1 MSTPNMKLRFAAR
14 GTDTYVGCG
23 PCATPGQPSK
33 PAPRPSTPIATPGDQ
48 IPTKPEPTPDVPV
61 IVEMEPR
68 KPNIINVALP
78 EPTQFER
85 EPPSTP
91 IQIVVIEE
99 PTNGSKPSWGNGASS
114 GEENEGTANITGS
127 VTPTSTVPLA
137 TVAGQL
143 TLTPQQAKSV
153 ETAVFGA
160 PLSQIASSGYAMT
173 RYRASGTSQA
183 VREELIT
190 NTMRKNQIDRAA
202 AERIVDQWMR
212 DPANQPG
219 TSTDGK
225 ASGSG
230 TSISPETLN
239 LIGLG
244 ISSTGQ
250 TIREQISQANE
261 TERERIRQNAAREI
275 ARIRGVYGDQT
286 ITGPAAAQMQQLQ
299 AIMAM
304 TQQQNV
310 ARQDMLRTGM
320 IVGGSI
326 LGVAVV
332 GAVVWK
338 IVEASRQPAAPS
350 YPPPGFQPMYQQ
362 AGMAMAPRK
371 NSSHG
376 GIKTPPRIK
385 RA

>member
-1 MSTPNMKLRFAAR
+1 MHTPNMKLRFAAR
-14 GTDTYVGCG
+14 GTDTYLGCG

-33 PAPRPSTPIATPGDQ
+33 PAPSPSTPIATPGDQ

-91 IQIVVIEE
+91 IQIVVLEE

-153 ETAVFGA
+153 ETAVLGT

-173 RYRASGTSQA
+173 RYRASGASQA
-183 VREELIT
+183 QREEMIT

-202 AERIVDQWMR
+202 AERIVDDWLR
-212 DPANQPG
+212 SPEAQPG
-219 TSTDGK
+219 TDSNR
-225 ASGSG
+225 
-230 TSISPETLN
+230 ISPETLN

-244 ISSTGQ
+244 ISTTGQ

-338 IVEASRQPAAPS
+338 IVEASRQPAGPA

-362 AGMAMAPRK
+362 AGMAMPPRK